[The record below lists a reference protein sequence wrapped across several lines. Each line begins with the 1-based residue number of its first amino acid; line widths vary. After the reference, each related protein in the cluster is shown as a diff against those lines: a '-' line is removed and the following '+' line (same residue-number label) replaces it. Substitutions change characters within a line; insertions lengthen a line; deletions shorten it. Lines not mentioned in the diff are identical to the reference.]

1 MMEPALRQIGQTDWM
16 SMVIFGSAVFM
27 VLAKAFFYSRAVN
40 FVILPFNNK
49 YVFLYNKKDRL
60 MNGFHVLCSL
70 FMLLNAALFTY
81 HGISLYRPEG
91 LLAPPLLFA
100 AIFSILFLFMLFK
113 ILAQLGSGAIFNSQ
127 AAISEILFKKL
138 SYLNYSALVM
148 FLFNLLLTY
157 VFPGSMG
164 VFFLGSALVLLILF
178 LGWATIVKTHLK
190 FLTSYFFYFILY
202 LCALEIAPLIIL
214 LSTLNV

>member
-1 MMEPALRQIGQTDWM
+1 M
-16 SMVIFGSAVFM
+16 
-27 VLAKAFFYSRAVN
+27 N

-60 MNGFHVLCSL
+60 MNGFHVMCSI
-70 FMLLNAALFTY
+70 FMLLNASLFIY
-81 HGISLYRPEG
+81 HGITLYRPEG
-91 LLAPPLLFA
+91 LLAPLLLFA
-100 AIFSILFLFMLFK
+100 VIFGFLFLFMLLK
-113 ILAQLGSGAIFNSQ
+113 IGAQLGSGAIFNSQ

-157 VFPGSMG
+157 VFPGSAG
-164 VFFLGSALVLLILF
+164 VFFLGSALVLIILV
-178 LGWATIVKTHLK
+178 LGWTTIIKTHLK

-214 LSTLNV
+214 LNTLNV